1 MVLCYQ
7 WSDDKFGWLWYFVSM
22 VKWYHVGLLI
32 PYSWFESRWKRKI
45 FFNNWIN
52 DFFDK
57 LFEREAYLS
66 FWKNNLWF
74 ILVVEVLAKCAKTL
88 MNFPG
93 HDNIY
98 VHCFIRRT
106 SLFCGSFE
114 EQPRRIIPKRFRLT
128 LNFSA
133 CRILAW
139 RTIPEAFINEVR
151 WLLRSQ
157 HDSMSSTHQIKL
169 LIYTVLR
176 LLWNLNMWPIRLS
189 ARTQDSQSWK
199 SSSILLWATII
210 YCGVEQW

>member
-1 MVLCYQ
+1 MSSTVFKWTIYDSSWLL
-7 WSDDKFGWLWYFVSM
+7 KFSPNVQRPWW
-22 VKWYHVGLLI
+22 
-32 PYSWFESRWKRKI
+32 I
-45 FFNNWIN
+45 F
-52 DFFDK
+52 
-57 LFEREAYLS
+57 
-66 FWKNNLWF
+66 
-74 ILVVEVLAKCAKTL
+74 
-88 MNFPG
+88 G

-114 EQPRRIIPKRFRLT
+114 EQTRKNIPKRFRLT
-128 LNFSA
+128 LHFSA

-139 RTIPEAFINEVR
+139 RTIPEVFINEVR

-176 LLWNLNMWPIRLS
+176 LLRNLNMWLIRLS
-189 ARTQDSQSWK
+189 VRTQDSQSWK

-210 YCGVEQW
+210 YCGEIK

>member
-1 MVLCYQ
+1 M
-7 WSDDKFGWLWYFVSM
+7 
-22 VKWYHVGLLI
+22 H
-32 PYSWFESRWKRKI
+32 E
-45 FFNNWIN
+45 
-52 DFFDK
+52 FFDK
-57 LFEREAYLS
+57 LFERDADLL

-114 EQPRRIIPKRFRLT
+114 EQPRRIILKRFRLT
-128 LNFSA
+128 LHFSA

-139 RTIPEAFINEVR
+139 RTIPDVFINEVR

-176 LLWNLNMWPIRLS
+176 LLWNLNIQFWDYCEISICGPFVYRLG
-189 ARTQDSQSWK
+189 RK
-199 SSSILLWATII
+199 ILNLERAVRFC
-210 YCGVEQW
+210 YGLR